1 MAPPKQ
7 SETQVGGNKAAPSG
21 IAQLRKSIDQQGQTQ
36 QSDPMNLDDFILP
49 SSVGSP
55 AGLSPSPSN
64 ERAGP
69 SNATAPAIPIRKPN
83 HPQELALHLAHAS
96 APPVPPTI
104 TRENEFGYLQRH
116 VRKTSIDER
125 RVSCPPCHPLR
136 PLRQLIALSAAQET
150 SRLLSPSTCCVKHN
164 DTERA

>member
-104 TRENEFGYLQRH
+104 IRENEFGYLQRH

-125 RVSCPPCHPLR
+125 RVCYHPCTLSRPPSL
-136 PLRQLIALSAAQET
+136 LMALSASQET
-150 SRLLSPSTCCVKHN
+150 SRLLTSSARGVKHN